1 MGDISH
7 TRCSERKSKFYQRPT
22 EVAFSSLP
30 RDFIDLR
37 RCTKSVSCV
46 VCTIQRRRLYRSALG
61 HVCVTSR
68 ATVLSLNCP
77 RAGTVLIDVTLWVY
91 LCINLYVCLSVRLS
105 VRLSRNHSGGEFDV
119 LQFSTE
125 FDQGAST
132 PLTSGSKMLPGKSW
146 EEVNWVGYFFLVA
159 NCKH

>member
-68 ATVLSLNCP
+68 ATDLSLNCP

-91 LCINLYVCLSVRLS
+91 LCMNLYVCLS

-132 PLTSGSKMLPGKSW
+132 PLTGGSRKQDASWKKLGGSKK
-146 EEVNWVGYFFLVA
+146 
-159 NCKH
+159 